1 MWVKF
6 EDVQEMHTAA
16 LSADADQ
23 ARVEGLIRRAER
35 SLVKL
40 LLGPSATPGDLA
52 GFDRD
57 TVVDVVVDAVS
68 RRLHNPHGYVSETA
82 GEYSYRFE
90 KGSDGFWWPEDWR
103 LLGSSPLA
111 RGGHPVD
118 QLDPEDDGL
127 IPAGAG
133 RT

>member
-1 MWVKF
+1 MWVTF

-23 ARVEGLIRRAER
+23 TRVEGLIRRAER

-68 RRLHNPHGYVSETA
+68 RRLHNPCGYVSETA
-82 GEYSYRFE
+82 GEYTYRLE
-90 KGSDGFWWPEDWR
+90 KGSDGFWWPQDWQ
-103 LLGSSPLA
+103 LLFGLSAKAPKRVSTVPVGLTCAWQGWA
-111 RGGHPVD
+111 R
-118 QLDPEDDGL
+118 
-127 IPAGAG
+127 
-133 RT
+133 